1 MSLLGIDV
9 GTTGCK
15 AVAFDE
21 DGRLLAMSYREHP
34 LMHLQPDWSEV
45 DPELIWSNVKELIG
59 DVASKTAS
67 DPIQTAAISSMGE
80 AVVPIK
86 KNGETLDNFSVSFD
100 HRTVEQY
107 RWWEEHFGRQ
117 KLFRITGMP
126 LHPMYT
132 INKLMWLKAHRTEIF
147 NLARRFLC
155 TQDFVAYR
163 LTGECRMDYS
173 LAGRTMA
180 FDVRKECWS
189 EEIFTA
195 ADIDPG
201 FLSEPLPSGEVVGTI
216 LPHIADELGL
226 PKDVVIGTGGHDQPC
241 GALGA
246 GIDREGIA
254 MNATGTSDVIC
265 PALDRIILSDELLA
279 GNFCCY
285 HHTMSGLY
293 IILGFSLTGGL
304 LLKWYRDTLCEAQV
318 ERAKKKNI
326 DPYDEIIREASE
338 EIRPLYFL
346 PHFTGAG
353 TPSLNPLSRG
363 AILGLA
369 VSTTRGDIT
378 RAVLDST
385 NYEMM
390 YNLEAMEEAGIK
402 VNEIRAIG
410 GGARSKKWLQLK
422 ADSFGIKVTALD
434 VSEAASLGAALLGG
448 IARGIYRDAHEAIER
463 AVRVTETYY
472 PDEDR
477 HEQYRKMY
485 GIYRNIYPT
494 LKPLNEK
501 ISQM

>member
-15 AVAFDE
+15 AVVFDE
-21 DGRLLAMSYREHP
+21 DGRQLAISYREHP
-34 LMHLQPDWSEV
+34 LMHPQPDRSEV
-45 DPELIWSNVKELIG
+45 APELIWNNVKEIVC

-67 DPIQTAAISSMGE
+67 DPIQAAAVSCMGE
-80 AVVPIK
+80 AVVPIT

-100 HRTVEQY
+100 LRTVEQY
-107 RWWEEHFGRQ
+107 RWWEENFGRQ

-126 LHPMYT
+126 LHTMYT
-132 INKLMWLKAHRTEIF
+132 INKLMWLKAHRPEVF
-147 NLARRFLC
+147 SRAWRFLC
-155 TQDFVAYR
+155 TQDFIAYR
-163 LTGECRMDYS
+163 LTGECIMDYS

-180 FDVRKECWS
+180 FDVRNECWS
-189 EEIFTA
+189 EEIFAA

-201 FLSEPLPSGEVVGTI
+201 FLSEPLPSGEVVGTV

-226 PKDVVIGTGGHDQPC
+226 PKDMIIGTGGHDQPC

-246 GIDREGIA
+246 GIDRDGIA

-265 PALDRIILSDELLA
+265 PALDRIVLTDELLD

-285 HHTMSGLY
+285 HHTIKGLY
-293 IILGFSLTGGL
+293 IILGFNLTGGL
-304 LLKWYRDTLCEAQV
+304 LLRWYRDTLCEAQV

-410 GGARSKKWLQLK
+410 GGARSKKWLQFK
-422 ADSFGIKVTALD
+422 ADLFGLKVAALD
-434 VSEAASLGAALLGG
+434 VREAASLGAALLGG
-448 IARGIYRDAHEAIER
+448 IARGIYKDAHEAIER
-463 AVRVTETYY
+463 TVRVTETYE
-472 PDEDR
+472 PDEER
-477 HEQYRKMY
+477 YKQYRKMY
-485 GIYRNIYPT
+485 NIYRDIYST
-494 LKPLNEK
+494 LKPLNER
-501 ISQM
+501 ISQV